1 MVINFKTRKINQDT
15 YNLIQ
20 TSTLIKNKKPKVY
33 AERMVYWDGKSTT
46 EIEPTGSYIVQPE
59 IFNLTTYTA
68 SWNLN

>member
-1 MVINFKTRKINQDT
+1 
-15 YNLIQ
+15 
-20 TSTLIKNKKPKVY
+20 VY